1 MIKNKAAAVPEL
13 DRSRTNDTVSGYG
26 NKNLCIKCV
35 RARDCEQRD
44 QDTLLGLVARACPKF
59 REIKCL
65 SCGRLIC
72 WDRNPAILECNRF
85 VSLEIASRAYRE
97 EIW

>member
-1 MIKNKAAAVPEL
+1 MIKNKAAAVPEPH
-13 DRSRTNDTVSGYG
+13 RSRTDDTVSGYG
-26 NKNLCIKCV
+26 HISLCIRCV
-35 RARDCEQRD
+35 RAKDCEQRD

-72 WDRNPAILECNRF
+72 WDRNPAILECNRWI
-85 VSLEIASRAYRE
+85 SLEIASRAYRE